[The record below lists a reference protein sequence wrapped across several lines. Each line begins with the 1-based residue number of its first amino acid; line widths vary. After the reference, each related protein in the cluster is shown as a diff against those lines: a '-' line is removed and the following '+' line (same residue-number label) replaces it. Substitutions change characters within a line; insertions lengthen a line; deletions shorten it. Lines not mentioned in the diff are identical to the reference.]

1 MTVQQVLK
9 SKGSD
14 VATISPEASL
24 TELVVK
30 LAVHRV
36 GAMIVSADGKHIDG
50 IVSERDI
57 VRALRS
63 DGGVPSFRESRLVHL
78 DRVSVSEIMTSEVK
92 TCTPTTSIDEV
103 MTLMTSGRIRH
114 LPVLDEDDALVG
126 IVSIGDIVAA
136 RISHLEW
143 ERSALVDYVTTGR

>member
-1 MTVQQVLK
+1 MIKNVLK
-9 SKGSD
+9 AKGSQ
-14 VATISPEASL
+14 VATISPEATL
-24 TELVVK
+24 TELVDA
-30 LAVHRV
+30 LAEHRI
-36 GAMIVSADGKHIDG
+36 GAMIVSADGAHIDG

-63 DGGVPSFRESRLVHL
+63 DGGLPSFRESRLIHL
-78 DRVSVSEIMTSEVK
+78 DRVTVAEIMTSEVT
-92 TCTPTTSIDEV
+92 TCTPETSIDEV
-103 MTLMTSGRIRH
+103 MTVMTAGRIRH
-114 LPVLDEDDALVG
+114 VPVISEGALVG

>member
-9 SKGSD
+9 NKGSD

-24 TELVVK
+24 TELVDK
-30 LAVHRV
+30 LAEHRI

-114 LPVLDEDDALVG
+114 LPVLDEEAGLVG

>member
-1 MTVQQVLK
+1 MTIKYVLQ

-14 VATISPEASL
+14 VVTISPEATL
-24 TELVVK
+24 TELVDK
-30 LAVHRV
+30 LAEYRI
-36 GAMIVSADGKHIDG
+36 GAVVVSADGATIDG

-63 DGGVPSFRESRLVHL
+63 DSLPALRESRLIHL
-78 DRVSVSEIMTSEVK
+78 DRVRVRDIMTSEVT
-92 TCTPTTSIDEV
+92 TCKPTTSIDEV
-103 MTLMTSGRIRH
+103 MALMTSGRMRH
-114 LPVLDEDDALVG
+114 LPVLADGKLVG
-126 IVSIGDIVAA
+126 IVSIGDIVKA

>member
-9 SKGSD
+9 NKGSD

-24 TELVVK
+24 TELVDK
-30 LAVHRV
+30 LAEHRI

-78 DRVSVSEIMTSEVK
+78 DRVSVSEIMTRDVK

-114 LPVLDEDDALVG
+114 LPVLDEEAGLVG

>member
-1 MTVQQVLK
+1 MIKNVLK
-9 SKGSD
+9 AKGSQ
-14 VATISPEASL
+14 VATISPEATL
-24 TELVVK
+24 TELVDA
-30 LAVHRV
+30 LAQHRI
-36 GAMIVSADGKHIDG
+36 GAMIVSTDGAHIDG

-63 DGGVPSFRESRLVHL
+63 DGGLPSFRESRLVHL
-78 DRVSVSEIMTSEVK
+78 DRVKVAEIMTSEVT
-92 TCTPTTSIDEV
+92 TCTPETSIDEV
-103 MTLMTSGRIRH
+103 MTVMTAGRIRH
-114 LPVLDEDDALVG
+114 VPVISGDSLVG

>member
-1 MTVQQVLK
+1 MIKNVLRA
-9 SKGSD
+9 KGSK
-14 VATISPEASL
+14 VQSISPDATL
-24 TELVVK
+24 TELVDA
-30 LAVHRV
+30 LAEYRI
-36 GAMIVSADGKHIDG
+36 GAMIVSADGSHIDG

-63 DGGVPSFRESRLVHL
+63 DGGLPSFRESRLVHL
-78 DRVSVSEIMTSEVK
+78 DRVAVREIMTSEVT
-92 TCTPTTSIDEV
+92 TCTLETSIDEV
-103 MTLMTSGRIRH
+103 MTVMTAGRIRH
-114 LPVLDEDDALVG
+114 VPVVSDEELVG

>member
-1 MTVQQVLK
+1 MTIKNVLR
-9 SKGSD
+9 SKGSH
-14 VATISPEASL
+14 VATISPEATL
-24 TELVVK
+24 TELVDA
-30 LAVHRV
+30 LAEHRI
-36 GAMIVSADGKHIDG
+36 GAMIVSADGAHIDG

-78 DRVSVSEIMTSEVK
+78 DRVKVAEIMTSEVT
-92 TCTPTTSIDEV
+92 TCTPETSIDEV
-103 MTLMTSGRIRH
+103 MTVMTAGRIRH
-114 LPVLDEDDALVG
+114 IPVIAEEALVG

-143 ERSALVDYVTTGR
+143 ERSALVDYVQTGR